1 MGSYYEEKLS
11 GERLRRCYELAPPR
25 IRRYLDAEVA
35 FVADQVR
42 GATRVLELGC
52 GYGRVLREIAS
63 RAPRVV
69 GCDISRSSLGFAR
82 SFLGPRGGTPLVGA
96 DAARLPFRT
105 GSFDVVL
112 CIQNGISAFDT
123 DHAQLAFEAARVTRA
138 GGRILFSS
146 YAPAIWNERL
156 DWFRAQ
162 ARAGLLGP
170 IDEDKTG
177 DGTIVCTDGFR
188 AATVDG
194 PEFERLFAGLG
205 RSVEI
210 REVDESSLFCIV
222 VR

>member
-11 GERLRRCYELAPPR
+11 GERLRQCYELAPPR
-25 IRRYLDAEVA
+25 IRRYLDAEIA

-63 RAPRVV
+63 GASHVV
-69 GCDISRSSLGFAR
+69 GCDISQSSLALAR
-82 SFLGPRGGTPLVGA
+82 SFLRPHGGTVLVRA

-105 GSFDVVL
+105 GSFDAVL
-112 CIQNGISAFDT
+112 CVQNGVSAFDT
-123 DHAQLAFEAARVTRA
+123 DRPQLASEAARVTRA

-146 YAPAIWNERL
+146 YAPGIWNERL
-156 DWFRAQ
+156 NWFRAQ

-188 AATVDG
+188 AVTVDG
-194 PEFERLFAGLG
+194 AEFEHLFAGLG